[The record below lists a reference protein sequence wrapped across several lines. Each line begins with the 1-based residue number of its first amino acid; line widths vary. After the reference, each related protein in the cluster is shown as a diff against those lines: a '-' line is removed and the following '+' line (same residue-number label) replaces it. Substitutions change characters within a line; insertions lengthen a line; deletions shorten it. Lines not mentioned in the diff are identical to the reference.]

1 MGETIGRL
9 NVRFGWCWLFLGVL
23 QAMIIGL
30 FAFSPDWLGG
40 YTSLT
45 RRFLRLSHIS
55 FIALPLF
62 NVLYGQSLD
71 DLNLGVR
78 IKKTGS
84 YAMIVAGV
92 TMPTV
97 CLLCAANSVFQL
109 FFFIPASS
117 FALGVVI
124 MAFAQ
129 IRPGK

>member
-62 NVLYGQSLD
+62 KRHL
-71 DLNLGVR
+71 
-78 IKKTGS
+78 
-84 YAMIVAGV
+84 
-92 TMPTV
+92 
-97 CLLCAANSVFQL
+97 
-109 FFFIPASS
+109 
-117 FALGVVI
+117 
-124 MAFAQ
+124 
-129 IRPGK
+129 RPEP